1 MSLYSVAGRCI
12 LTSDVFEILEY
23 TKKGYGGEIQ
33 LTDAMKKI
41 AITKRMIAFAFE
53 GKRIDIG
60 TIQTV

>member
-12 LTSDVFEILEY
+12 LTSDVFEILEH

-41 AITKRMIAFAFE
+41 VMTEGMIALAFD

-60 TIQTV
+60 TIQMV